1 MYFQS
6 NQMTLYT
13 FIWYITLRPTPIL
26 IRLAL
31 LFGNCLNDTG
41 AAIVKGM
48 FKDDLKLMIL
58 SFLGHSL
65 TTIQLISQCN
75 ICESF
80 TDYLS
85 KIDLSGT
92 FPNCFNNA

>member
-1 MYFQS
+1 
-6 NQMTLYT
+6 MTLYT

-26 IRLAL
+26 IRLAP
-31 LFGNCLNDTG
+31 LFVNCLNDTG
-41 AAIVKGM
+41 AATVKDM
-48 FKDDLKLMIL
+48 FKDDLELMIL
-58 SFLGHSL
+58 SLLGHSL
-65 TTIQLISQCN
+65 TTIQLIYQCN

-85 KIDLSGT
+85 KINLSGT